1 MAETET
7 VTVRMDA
14 QLKTKLEAL
23 AASTHR
29 SKSWLAAEAIA
40 AYVEENAWQIEQI
53 EAAIDEAD
61 KPDAQWVEHEQVSSW
76 LDSWETPDEKDLPCP

>member
-14 QLKTKLEAL
+14 QLKAKLEAL

-53 EAAIDEAD
+53 EEAVDEAG
-61 KPDAQWVEHEQVSSW
+61 KPDAKWVSHEQVSSW
-76 LDSWETPDEKDLPCP
+76 LDSWGTPDEKGVPCP

>member
-14 QLKTKLEAL
+14 QLKHKLEAL

-53 EAAIDEAD
+53 FEAVDEAD
-61 KPDAQWVEHEQVSSW
+61 KPDAKWVNQEQVSSW
-76 LDSWETPDEKDLPCP
+76 LDSWGTPDEKDAPCP